1 MGLIRL
7 QKIPDREKLEELL
20 GRVMPPRYSA
30 EESKILLL
38 QFLAALGRTANETGV
53 DAVEEFREV
62 ESAVYKFQDIEARF
76 ADMIKKLVEE
86 KKKMSRRYTEVLV
99 QSAEKYMEENYADPE
114 LSVGRVAEEV
124 GVTPNYLSRI
134 FRGIKGET
142 CIDFLTTL
150 RLERAKEMLRNSGEK
165 NYVIAEAAG
174 YRNPNYFNAIFRKY
188 VGCTPKEYREGAAD
202 EARV

>member
-1 MGLIRL
+1 
-7 QKIPDREKLEELL
+7 
-20 GRVMPPRYSA
+20 
-30 EESKILLL
+30 
-38 QFLAALGRTANETGV
+38 
-53 DAVEEFREV
+53 
-62 ESAVYKFQDIEARF
+62 
-76 ADMIKKLVEE
+76 
-86 KKKMSRRYTEVLV
+86 
-99 QSAEKYMEENYADPE
+99 MEENYADPD

-134 FRGIKGET
+134 FRNTRGET

-202 EARV
+202 EARI